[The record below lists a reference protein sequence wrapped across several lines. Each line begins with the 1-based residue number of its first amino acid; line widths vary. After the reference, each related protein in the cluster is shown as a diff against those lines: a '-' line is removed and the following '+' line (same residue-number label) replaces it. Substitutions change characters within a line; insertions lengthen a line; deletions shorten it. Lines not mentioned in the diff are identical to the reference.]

1 MRKRIVSFL
10 LSVAMCLCLLPGR
23 VDAAYFRDVGAHWAR
38 SYIEDAVDM
47 GLFNGTSPDHFEPE
61 GPRHPRRSRLHH
73 VQVPGRAEL

>member
-38 SYIEDAVDM
+38 SYKSEAK
-47 GLFNGTSPDHFEPE
+47 
-61 GPRHPRRSRLHH
+61 RS
-73 VQVPGRAEL
+73 

>member
-47 GLFNGTSPDHFEPE
+47 GLFNGTSPTSNN
-61 GPRHPRRSRLHH
+61 RRRT
-73 VQVPGRAEL
+73 E